1 MHALRGGHAMQM
13 QCNTTV
19 VFKCAIIVR
28 FSSSGASFAS
38 ESRAYVPHRDRSP
51 PRDSVSVTR
60 DRRAH
65 VACSRLLASKNRT
78 NSTPIRPSPR
88 TGLGLSS
95 AGPGW
100 ADGEEAWCGLRCTL
114 HSAQRIAQG
123 ICLGSCSLSSRA
135 AAKREPN
142 PEAGCPSHGENPRG
156 IRTTSPVIV
165 LLLVSMHAHGIAK
178 RFMNRS

>member
-1 MHALRGGHAMQM
+1 MRCVGGGGGGPR
-13 QCNTTV
+13 CNATPPLF
-19 VFKCAIIVR
+19 FKCAIIVR

-100 ADGEEAWCGLRCTL
+100 ADGEELRKRG
-114 HSAQRIAQG
+114 HRRVRSAVHTTQRTAQE

-156 IRTTSPVIV
+156 IRTTSP
-165 LLLVSMHAHGIAK
+165 LS
-178 RFMNRS
+178 SSSSS